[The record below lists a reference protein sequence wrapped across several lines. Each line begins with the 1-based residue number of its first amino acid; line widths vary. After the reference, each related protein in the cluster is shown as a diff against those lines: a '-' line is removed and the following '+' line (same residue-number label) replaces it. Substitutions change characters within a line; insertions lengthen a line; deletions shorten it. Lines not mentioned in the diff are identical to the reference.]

1 MSTASQN
8 MRETTRDA
16 REGIR
21 EVGAAA
27 NAASGDIAKDL
38 QTLRDDFARL
48 SGQVGEILAN
58 KGNAAW
64 RRAKSRVDSVV
75 SDAQAKGQE
84 AVGSVREVSDRFV
97 DAIDDSISTQPYTI
111 LAIALGIGFLLGAT
125 WRR

>member
-1 MSTASQN
+1 MSTTSQT
-8 MRETTRDA
+8 MRDTTRDA

-38 QTLRDDFARL
+38 QALRNHFSRL
-48 SGQVGEILAN
+48 TEQVGEILAT

-64 RRAKSRVDSVV
+64 RRAKSRVDGVM
-75 SDAQAKGQE
+75 SDAQARGQE

-97 DAIDDSISTQPYTI
+97 DAIDN
-111 LAIALGIGFLLGAT
+111 
-125 WRR
+125 

>member
-1 MSTASQN
+1 MSTASQT
-8 MRETTRDA
+8 MRDTTRDA
-16 REGIR
+16 REDIR

-38 QTLRDDFARL
+38 QALRNDFSRL
-48 SGQVGEILAN
+48 TEQIGEILAN

-64 RRAKSRVDSVV
+64 RRAKSRVDGVM

-97 DAIDDSISTQPYTI
+97 DAIDDSISKQPYTV
-111 LAIALGIGFLLGAT
+111 LAIALGIGFLFGAT

>member
-1 MSTASQN
+1 MPPSPTI
-8 MRETTRDA
+8 RDTA

-21 EVGAAA
+21 EVSAAA

-38 QTLRDDFARL
+38 QALRDDLAAL
-48 SGQVGEILAN
+48 SAQVGEILAN

-64 RRAKSRVDSVV
+64 RRAKSRVDDVM

-84 AVGSVREVSDRFV
+84 AAGSVREVSDRFV
-97 DAIDDSISTQPYTI
+97 GAIDESINNQPYTV
-111 LAIALGIGFLLGAT
+111 LAIALGLGFLLGAA

>member
-1 MSTASQN
+1 MTTAAQN
-8 MRETTRDA
+8 FRDTAKEA

-27 NAASGDIAKDL
+27 NEASADIAKDL
-38 QTLRDDFARL
+38 QALRDDLARL
-48 SGQVGEILAN
+48 AEQIREIVAS

-84 AVGSVREVSDRFV
+84 AAGSMREVSDRFV
-97 DAIDDSISTQPYTI
+97 DALDESISTQPYTI
-111 LAIALGIGFLLGAT
+111 LAIAVGLGFLLGAT